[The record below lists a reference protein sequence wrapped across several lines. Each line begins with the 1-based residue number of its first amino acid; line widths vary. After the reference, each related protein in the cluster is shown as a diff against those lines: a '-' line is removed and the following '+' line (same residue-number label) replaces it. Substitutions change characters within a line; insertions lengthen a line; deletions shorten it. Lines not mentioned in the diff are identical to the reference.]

1 MKQKTNSIFSLNTF
15 IAIAIFGMISM
26 FIVFTLPH
34 QVSAQSM
41 QKAAECGTGV
51 RLNTDG
57 ECSLEDQEKEC
68 KDNTSGNAQTK
79 TQNCNS
85 DSKVEGL
92 IKNII
97 NTLSVLVGAICV
109 IMVIIGGFKFVT
121 SGGDSN
127 ATTSARNTV
136 LYALVGL
143 IIVAFAQV
151 IVQFVLQRVA

>member
-1 MKQKTNSIFSLNTF
+1 MKQKTNSIFSFNTF
-15 IAIAIFGMISM
+15 VAIAVFGLMAIF
-26 FIVFTLPH
+26 VALALPH
-34 QVSAQSM
+34 QTSAQSM

-57 ECSLEDQEKEC
+57 ECSLKEQEKAC
-68 KDNTSGNAQTK
+68 KDSTSGNAQAK
-79 TQNCNS
+79 AQNCNS
-85 DSKVEGL
+85 NNKVEGL

-97 NTLSVLVGAICV
+97 NTLSLLVGAICV

-121 SGGDSN
+121 SAGDSN

-143 IIVAFAQV
+143 IIVAFAQI
-151 IVQFVLQRVA
+151 IVQFVLQRVT